1 MGAKISRQLGG
12 LVPQSTGSGQGS
24 GRPDF
29 LSKTAA
35 PGLMQGGIMSALE
48 EATVDRPMPDIAFI
62 AMSTLFRFRDL
73 LRPRSEVLKEV
84 GIKPGFR
91 VLDYGCGPGAYVA
104 ATAGLVGP
112 TGKVHA
118 LDIHP
123 LAIQRVASVA
133 RRKGL
138 ANVETI
144 LSDCRTGLPGESVD
158 VVLLYDIFHH
168 LSEPDAVLREMHRVL
183 KPAGILSFSD
193 HHMKRAG
200 IVSGVTRGQLF
211 TLKAEG
217 KRTYSFSKQV

>member
-1 MGAKISRQLGG
+1 
-12 LVPQSTGSGQGS
+12 
-24 GRPDF
+24 
-29 LSKTAA
+29 
-35 PGLMQGGIMSALE
+35 MQGGIMSALGE
-48 EATVDRPMPDIAFI
+48 DTMDRPMPDIAFI
-62 AMSTLFRFRDL
+62 GMSILFRFRDL
-73 LRPRSEVLKEV
+73 LRPRREVLKE
-84 GIKPGFR
+84 IDIQPGFR

-104 ATAGLVGP
+104 ATAAMVGP
-112 TGKVHA
+112 TGKIYA

-123 LAIQRVASVA
+123 LAIQKVTGIA
-133 RRKGL
+133 RKKGL

-144 LSDCRTGLPGESVD
+144 LSDCGTGLPDESVD

-168 LSEPDAVLREMHRVL
+168 LSEPDTVLQEIHRVL